1 MGVRIPWA
9 PSRAGRFNLAELEIE
24 PARTALLVVDLQR
37 GYVEPSMGVGPTL
50 RRFPEIN
57 QYYYGRLSSVVLPNV
72 IRLIDFCRR
81 HRLEVVFT
89 RQGYQTR
96 EARELPPWNWR
107 RAQVGVPEERLFWAG
122 RPEFELVAELAQ
134 TDDLIVDKVSSGPFA
149 TSALDQYLR
158 NLSIENLLIVGVLTN
173 VAVET
178 AARDAGDRGY
188 NVIGVEDAC
197 AAYWPEEHEDAMSSA
212 SWWVAKSTG
221 FIIETLGRA
230 LASLEAAPGEG
241 PRRT

>member
-1 MGVRIPWA
+1 M
-9 PSRAGRFNLAELEIE
+9 
-24 PARTALLVVDLQR
+24 
-37 GYVEPSMGVGPTL
+37 
-50 RRFPEIN
+50 
-57 QYYYGRLSSVVLPNV
+57 
-72 IRLIDFCRR
+72 
-81 HRLEVVFT
+81 FT
-89 RQGYQTR
+89 RQGDQTG
-96 EARELPPWNWR
+96 EARERTPWNWR
-107 RAQVGVPEERLFWAG
+107 RAQVGGPEERLFWAG

-241 PRRT
+241 P